1 MAKGMKNKK
10 GLTILELIIALAIAA
25 SLLAIAFSFFLP
37 QQKVLNDT
45 TKRSQLQMDTQLIM
59 ESMTKSAMEA
69 SKISSITTK
78 DGTLHTSDL
87 DSLYNT
93 KDLEKIVFSVY
104 NTDNSGTRNL
114 AYEYTYKIVGGK
126 VTFTDSSGIE
136 KTLAENV
143 KAIKVTPL
151 DGNSIGQC
159 EGIKIEIQ
167 LASAGIKDYNTM
179 SNVYFRNR

>member
-1 MAKGMKNKK
+1 MANGMKNKK

-37 QQKVLNDT
+37 QQKALNDT

-87 DSLYNT
+87 DSLYDT
-93 KDLEKIVFSVY
+93 RDLEKIVFSVY
-104 NTDNSGTRNL
+104 NTDNNGARSI
-114 AYEYTYKIVGGK
+114 AYEYTYKIVGEK
-126 VTFTDSSGIE
+126 ITFTDSSGIE
-136 KTLAENV
+136 KVLSENV
-143 KAIKVTPL
+143 RAIKATPL
-151 DGNSIGQC
+151 DGNSFGQC
-159 EGIKIEIQ
+159 LGIKIEVQ
-167 LASAGIKDYNTM
+167 LASAGISDYNTQ
-179 SNVYFRNR
+179 SSVYFRNR

>member
-10 GLTILELIIALAIAA
+10 GFTIIEIIITLAIAV

-45 TKRSQLQMDTQLIM
+45 AKRSQLQMDTQLIM

-69 SKISSITTK
+69 SKVSSITTK
-78 DGTLHTSDL
+78 DGAEHTSDL
-87 DSLYNT
+87 ASLHDT
-93 KDLEKIVFSVY
+93 MDLEKIVLSVY
-104 NTDNSGTRNL
+104 NTDNSGTRSL
-114 AYEYTYKIVGGK
+114 ANEYTYKIIEGK
-126 VTFTDSSGIE
+126 ITFTDNSEIE

-151 DGNSIGQC
+151 DGKSFGQSA
-159 EGIKIEIQ
+159 GIKIEIQ
-167 LASAGIKDYNTM
+167 LASSGIKDYSTW